1 VTVLRLLQA
10 QAGQPVGCPW
20 RRYWRI
26 PDQRRGAGKENNT
39 AGRRTA
45 SAAGFYFSTPAAAK
59 FPGSGRMIDWLVEV
73 FNSTKYPWFKDEF
86 VHPSELEA
94 V

>member
-1 VTVLRLLQA
+1 
-10 QAGQPVGCPW
+10 
-20 RRYWRI
+20 
-26 PDQRRGAGKENNT
+26 
-39 AGRRTA
+39 
-45 SAAGFYFSTPAAAK
+45 
-59 FPGSGRMIDWLVEV
+59 MIDWLVEV